1 MLMRVPLLFVG
12 LLASMTT
19 ALAALPAAT
28 ADLDTQ
34 VMETA
39 RRALLDQADQ
49 AGLLAADVQLTQ
61 PSPRARPACP
71 AGWDIAVQDSRSLSR
86 IRLVARCVDD
96 SARVPPQDFLLRAT
110 LSAEVLVVVQAVS
123 AGQAVS
129 EDAVQ
134 LQRRDISQTLD
145 AISTLDTG
153 LAARTSLRPGQVLQ
167 KRLLVAAVL
176 VRRGDAVRILANRDG
191 VRVEAQGEA
200 LDSGA
205 RQGVI
210 RVRNLNSGRIIQAR
224 VLEAGLVEPAELR

>member
-1 MLMRVPLLFVG
+1 MLMRVPLLFLG

-19 ALAALPAAT
+19 ALAALPTAT
-28 ADLDTQ
+28 ADLDSQ
-34 VMETA
+34 VVETA

-86 IRLVARCVDD
+86 LRLVARCVDD
-96 SARVPPQDFLLRAT
+96 SAREPPQDFLLRAT
-110 LSAEVLVVVQAVS
+110 LSAEVLVMSQSVS
-123 AGQAVS
+123 TGQAVS
-129 EDAVQ
+129 EADVQ

-145 AISTLDTG
+145 ALSTLDTG

-176 VRRGDAVRILANRDG
+176 VRRGDAVRILAHRDG

-210 RVRNLNSGRIIQAR
+210 RVRNLTSGRIIQAR
-224 VLEAGLVEPAELR
+224 VLESGLVEPAELR

>member
-1 MLMRVPLLFVG
+1 
-12 LLASMTT
+12 MTT

-28 ADLDTQ
+28 IDMDTQ

-61 PSPRARPACP
+61 PAPRARPACP
-71 AGWDIAVQDSRSLSR
+71 AGWDIAMQDSRSLSR

-96 SARVPPQDFLLRAT
+96 NARVPPQDFLLRAT
-110 LSAEVLVVVQAVS
+110 LSAEVLVVVQAVN

-210 RVRNLNSGRIIQAR
+210 RVRNLTSGRIIQAR

>member
-1 MLMRVPLLFVG
+1 
-12 LLASMTT
+12 MTS

-34 VMETA
+34 VVETA

-49 AGLLAADVQLTQ
+49 AGLLAAEVQLTQ

-71 AGWDIAVQDSRSLSR
+71 AGWDIAMQDSRSLSR

-96 SARVPPQDFLLRAT
+96 SLRVAPQDFLLRAT
-110 LSAEVLVVVQAVS
+110 LSAEVLVMVQSVS
-123 AGQAVS
+123 TGQAVS

>member
-1 MLMRVPLLFVG
+1 
-12 LLASMTT
+12 MTT

-34 VMETA
+34 VVETA

-49 AGLLAADVQLTQ
+49 AGLLAAEVQLIQ

-110 LSAEVLVVVQAVS
+110 LSAEVLVVVQAV
-123 AGQAVS
+123 ATGQAVS

-153 LAARTSLRPGQVLQ
+153 LAARTSLRPARCCKSACWSRPCWCDGAMRSASSLIAMACGWKPRV
-167 KRLLVAAVL
+167 KRWTAAP
-176 VRRGDAVRILANRDG
+176 
-191 VRVEAQGEA
+191 
-200 LDSGA
+200 A
-205 RQGVI
+205 R
-210 RVRNLNSGRIIQAR
+210 A
-224 VLEAGLVEPAELR
+224 